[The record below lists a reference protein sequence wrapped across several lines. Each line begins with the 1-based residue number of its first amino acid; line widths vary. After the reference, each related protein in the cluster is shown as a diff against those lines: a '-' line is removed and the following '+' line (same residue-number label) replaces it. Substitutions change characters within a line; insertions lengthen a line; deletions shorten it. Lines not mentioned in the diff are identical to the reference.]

1 MSHSQVNHS
10 CGPKLLRTLKWE
22 EFFPVE
28 SLVAQPIKNPPA
40 MRESSVRSL
49 GWEDPLE
56 NGMTTHSSILAW
68 RILWT
73 AQSMGSQRAG
83 QDWASSFHFTSLH
96 SPLLLFDLAMLVFVE
111 FPMCHAPLVLRLD
124 ISYSFWWKCSYLLLL
139 VLYSTYYT
147 LSDFL
152 EFCSK
157 VTFILQ
163 TAFPP
168 PLPIPS
174 HSYPHTKV

>member
-1 MSHSQVNHS
+1 MVK
-10 CGPKLLRTLKWE
+10 CLLTEQETRVW
-22 EFFPVE
+22 
-28 SLVAQPIKNPPA
+28 
-40 MRESSVRSL
+40 SL
-49 GWEDPLE
+49 GQEDPLQKE
-56 NGMTTHSSILAW
+56 MATHSSIHSW
-68 RILWT
+68 KIPWT
-73 AQSMGSQRAG
+73 EEPGGLQCMGSQRVG
-83 QDWASSFHFTSLH
+83 HDWATSLHFTSLHFTSLH
-96 SPLLLFDLAMLVFVE
+96 SPPLLFDLAMLAFVE

-124 ISYSFWWKCSYLLLL
+124 ISYSFWSKCSYLLLL

-163 TAFPP
+163 RAFPPPFPP

>member
-1 MSHSQVNHS
+1 MQENKW
-10 CGPKLLRTLKWE
+10 CGFDPHIGK
-22 EFFPVE
+22 
-28 SLVAQPIKNPPA
+28 I
-40 MRESSVRSL
+40 
-49 GWEDPLE
+49 PLE
-56 NGMTTHSSILAW
+56 KGMVTLSSILAW
-68 RILWT
+68 RIPWT
-73 AQSMGSQRAG
+73 EEPGALQSTGTQRIRH
-83 QDWASSFHFTSLH
+83 DWATSFHFTSLH

-168 PLPIPS
+168 PLPIPP